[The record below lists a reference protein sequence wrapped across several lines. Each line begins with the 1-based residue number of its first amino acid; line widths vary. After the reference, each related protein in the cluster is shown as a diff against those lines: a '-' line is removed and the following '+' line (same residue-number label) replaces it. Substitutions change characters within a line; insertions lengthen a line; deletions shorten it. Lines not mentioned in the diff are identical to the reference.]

1 LEVIESE
8 RHSSL
13 LQHGIYYSRKK
24 INDTGHRGLCRK
36 TFYSCNL
43 ALKGLKASMD
53 IRKYSC
59 DNLKKKL
66 RYPQLRKVS
75 LNNFSQQ
82 GPSSLN
88 NRRKLIR

>member
-1 LEVIESE
+1 MIQATVACAVKHFTAVIY
-8 RHSSL
+8 SL
-13 LQHGIYYSRKK
+13 GHGLRFYSR
-24 INDTGHRGLCRK
+24 
-36 TFYSCNL
+36 

-59 DNLKKKL
+59 DNLKKNL

-82 GPSSLN
+82 GLSGLN